1 MPYSREGYRQYSSD
15 ERISMVLRSA
25 LQDASKV
32 FKKETID
39 IMFSEKKKDKQGND
53 LDVICQKWAWKI
65 VGSLKYNK
73 DKQVKLLLVVWLMY
87 NKNKNLDNDTLWHL
101 IWMREGLPL
110 FSERI
115 ESFPAT
121 GRVAPMDKLD
131 KDDKNKNKSFDD
143 RQW

>member
-1 MPYSREGYRQYSSD
+1 
-15 ERISMVLRSA
+15 
-25 LQDASKV
+25 
-32 FKKETID
+32 
-39 IMFSEKKKDKQGND
+39 
-53 LDVICQKWAWKI
+53 
-65 VGSLKYNK
+65 
-73 DKQVKLLLVVWLMY
+73 MY

>member
-15 ERISMVLRSA
+15 EKISMVIRSA

-39 IMFSEKKKDKQGND
+39 IIFSKNKKDKQGND
-53 LDVICQKWAWKI
+53 LDEICQKWAWKI
-65 VGSLKYNK
+65 IGSLKYNK
-73 DKQVKLLLVVWLMY
+73 EKQVKLLLVVWLMY
-87 NKNKNLDNDTLWHL
+87 NKNKNLDKDTLWHL

-121 GRVAPMDKLD
+121 GRIAPMDKLE
-131 KDDKNKNKSFDD
+131 KNEKNKNKSFDD